1 MEGANMQLQ
10 RSALSR
16 QRGFTLVEL
25 MIVVAIVGILAIIG
39 YPSYTQFVQKG
50 RRAEA
55 KAALLSTMQLFERHF
70 AQVNSYAPA
79 SGGTTAWTGFNTYS
93 GDSPSSSNYTIGAAL
108 CTGSP
113 VGAQADQCVE
123 LTATPVAGKADT
135 TCGSLIYRSTGEK
148 GNVLPG
154 ASSATV
160 PPTTGCW

>member
-1 MEGANMQLQ
+1 MGGANMQLQ
-10 RSALSR
+10 RSCVFR

-25 MIVVAIVGILAIIG
+25 MIVVAIVAILAIIG

-70 AQVNSYAPA
+70 AQVNTYA
-79 SGGTTAWTGFNTYS
+79 TAAGVNTVWNGYNAYS
-93 GDSPSSSNYTIGAAL
+93 GDSPSSSNYTIGAAF
-108 CTGSP
+108 CAGSP

-135 TCGSLIYRSTGEK
+135 TCGSLVYRSTGEK
-148 GNVLPG
+148 GNLLPG
-154 ASSATV
+154 GSSPTI

>member
-1 MEGANMQLQ
+1 MQPQ
-10 RSALSR
+10 RSSLAR

-39 YPSYTQFVQKG
+39 YPSYNQFVQKG

-79 SGGTTAWTGFNTYS
+79 TGGTTAWTGFNTYS
-93 GDSPSSSNYTIGAAL
+93 GDSPSSANYSIGAAL
-108 CTGSP
+108 CANSP
-113 VGAQADQCVE
+113 VGGQADQCVE

-148 GNVLPG
+148 GNLLPG
-154 ASSATV
+154 TSSPV
-160 PPTTGCW
+160 IPPTTGCW

>member
-1 MEGANMQLQ
+1 MQLQ
-10 RSALSR
+10 RSSVFR

-25 MIVVAIVGILAIIG
+25 MIVVAIVAILAIIG

-70 AQVNSYAPA
+70 AQVNSYASAP
-79 SGGTTAWTGFNTYS
+79 GGTSAWTGFNTYS

-108 CTGSP
+108 CAGSP
-113 VGAQADQCVE
+113 VGSQADQCVE

>member
-1 MEGANMQLQ
+1 MQLQ
-10 RSALSR
+10 RSVLSR

-39 YPSYTQFVQKG
+39 YPSYNQFVQKG

-79 SGGTTAWTGFNTYS
+79 PGSTTAWTGFNTYS

-108 CTGSP
+108 CAGSP

-148 GNVLPG
+148 LYLPPG
-154 ASSATV
+154 A
-160 PPTTGCW
+160 PTAINAGTGTSNCW

>member
-10 RSALSR
+10 RSSVFR

-25 MIVVAIVGILAIIG
+25 MIVVAIVAILAIIG

-70 AQVNSYAPA
+70 AQVNSYASAP
-79 SGGTTAWTGFNTYS
+79 GGTSAWTGFNTYS

-108 CTGSP
+108 CAGSP

-123 LTATPVAGKADT
+123 LTATPVAGKTDT

-148 GNVLPG
+148 FNMVTSG
-154 ASSATV
+154 AYASTQ
-160 PPTTGCW
+160 GCW